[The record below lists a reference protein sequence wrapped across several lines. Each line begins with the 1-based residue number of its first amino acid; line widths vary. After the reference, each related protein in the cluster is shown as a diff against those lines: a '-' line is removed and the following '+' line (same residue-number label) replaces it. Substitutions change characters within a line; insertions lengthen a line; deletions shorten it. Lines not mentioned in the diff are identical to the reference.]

1 VTSANIH
8 FGHVVNPAAPG
19 HIPGGSSGGSGAVVA
34 TGIAALA
41 VGTDTGGS
49 IRIPAACC
57 GVVGFKGSH
66 DAVSR
71 EGVWPLAWTLDH
83 IGPLARSVDDAAL
96 GFEVM
101 AGLPPGCVSGKRIGQ
116 PRLVKPT
123 PFFFD
128 HLDPVIAKHIDGVLS
143 RLTAAGARL
152 STRKIDRAEQ
162 APTAQF
168 ITIATE
174 ACQANWGLLTK
185 RPEGLSPDVRLRLE
199 IGQFIGGIDYVK
211 AQRLRKVLRDNMIAA
226 LADAD
231 VFVLPTMPISLP
243 KSGTTTIGIAGR
255 VLPVPTAV
263 TRLTSPFNFSGLPA
277 ISIPCGTDRH
287 GLPVGLQL
295 VGRPGADA
303 TVLAAARW
311 CEQALRTEF

>member
-1 VTSANIH
+1 
-8 FGHVVNPAAPG
+8 
-19 HIPGGSSGGSGAVVA
+19 
-34 TGIAALA
+34 
-41 VGTDTGGS
+41 
-49 IRIPAACC
+49 
-57 GVVGFKGSH
+57 
-66 DAVSR
+66 
-71 EGVWPLAWTLDH
+71 
-83 IGPLARSVDDAAL
+83 
-96 GFEVM
+96 
-101 AGLPPGCVSGKRIGQ
+101 
-116 PRLVKPT
+116 
-123 PFFFD
+123 
-128 HLDPVIAKHIDGVLS
+128 VIAKHIGDVLS

-152 STRKIDRAEQ
+152 SSRKVDRAEQ

-168 ITIATE
+168 VTIATE
-174 ACQANWGLLTK
+174 ACQANWDLLTK

-211 AQRLRKVLRDNMIAA
+211 AQRLRKLLRDNMIAA
-226 LADAD
+226 LTDAD
-231 VFVLPTMPISLP
+231 VFVLPAMPISLP
-243 KSGTTTIGIAGR
+243 KSGTTTIDIAGR